1 MSLRKALVK
10 KEGSLHLQNAGAVLD
25 DLKSLVSGEENTNN
39 TDIIV
44 NHILIKKIQ
53 QMRDMESK
61 LPEAEY

>member
-1 MSLRKALVK
+1 MSLRKALVR
-10 KEGSLHLQNAGAVLD
+10 KEGQLHLQNGGAVLD
-25 DLKSLVSGEENTNN
+25 ELKSLVSGEESTNN
-39 TDIIV
+39 TDITT